1 MEGIRSLTKT
11 EERERKKMSIGIV
24 GMLDE
29 REEALKIIK
38 EQIEKRG
45 HKAILIDVS
54 IGTGAIVS
62 SLKADVTCE
71 EITKLG
77 GGTIEQIKEML
88 AKEREKATS
97 IVAEGLSKKVTELY
111 QADEL
116 KGMIAIAGMTG
127 TFLSLTAMRALPFG
141 VPKLLISSV
150 TAMPAYAN
158 RLADYFGVR
167 DITVMHS
174 VVDTVGL
181 NPLVRTLAVNGAN
194 AICGMVEGLE
204 PSKKEKKPSI
214 ALTEFGFC
222 DKGAHYVRELLEKD
236 YDLISFHATGLGD
249 RAAVDLVSQG
259 FFEAFIDLVPASFS
273 EYLFGGN
280 RASGPNR
287 LDAALHTPVPY
298 ILAPCGFD
306 MISCGPIERRDKGD
320 PLWVSRK
327 LAERKLLVQDAMR
340 VQARTSVEE
349 METIAKAVAEKLNQ
363 YPNKNLLKFII
374 PQKGFS
380 SLSVEGG
387 ALYDPIADK
396 AFVDAL
402 RKYLDPRIKIVEVNT
417 DINNSQFAQA
427 VVEALKESLKSRRS

>member
-1 MEGIRSLTKT
+1 MAIV
-11 EERERKKMSIGIV
+11 IV

-45 HKAILIDVS
+45 HKPILIDVT

-62 SLKADVTCE
+62 SLKADVTSDE
-71 EITKLG
+71 VAKLG
-77 GGTIEQIKEML
+77 GGTIEQIKGML

-97 IVAEGLSKKVTELY
+97 MVAGGLSKKVTELH
-111 QADEL
+111 QAGEL
-116 KGMIAIAGMTG
+116 KGVIAIGGMTG
-127 TFLSLTAMRALPFG
+127 TFISLTAMRALPFG
-141 VPKLLISSV
+141 IPKLLISSV
-150 TAMPAYAN
+150 AAMPAYAN

-181 NPLVRTLAVNGAN
+181 NPLIRTLAMNGAN
-194 AICGMVEGLE
+194 AICGMVEGME
-204 PSKKEKKPSI
+204 PLKKEKKPSI

-222 DKGAHYVRELLEKD
+222 EKGAHYVRELLEGE
-236 YDLISFHATGLGD
+236 YDLISFHATGIGD

-259 FFEAFIDLVPASFS
+259 FFEAFIDLVPGSFS

-287 LDAALHTPVPY
+287 LDAALRTSVPY
-298 ILAPCGFD
+298 ILTPCGFD

-327 LAERKLLVQDAMR
+327 LAERKLLIQDAMR
-340 VQARTSVEE
+340 VQARTSFEE
-349 METIAKAVAEKLNQ
+349 MEAIAKAVGEKLNH
-363 YPNKNLLKFII
+363 YENKKLVKFII
-374 PQKGFS
+374 PKKGFS

-387 ALYDPIADK
+387 ALCDPKADQVLIDGLK
-396 AFVDAL
+396 
-402 RKYLDPRIKIVEVNT
+402 KYLDPEIQMVEVDTHINT
-417 DINNSQFAQA
+417 PEFARV
-427 VVEALKESLKSRRS
+427 VVEVLRESLKSIKKESSGVQP